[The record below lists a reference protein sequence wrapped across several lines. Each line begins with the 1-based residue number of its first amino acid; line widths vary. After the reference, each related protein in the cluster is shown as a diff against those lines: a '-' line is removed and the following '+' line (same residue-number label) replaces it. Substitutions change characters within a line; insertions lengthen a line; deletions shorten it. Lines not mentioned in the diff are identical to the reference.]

1 MKEKIELVGSV
12 EVAKDVEK
20 RVETVGVRGLNL
32 EQARELGVF
41 QRIGHLLSLVH
52 AGILASYSVY
62 GHVDYLVDELHAKKN
77 EIAREM
83 NMFDKSFER
92 FIRFWTSYYKNDS
105 KEAEVMQETENL
117 YHRMMEW
124 AELPEEWQLGG
135 EQRTSISISENAIKV
150 KLGNDEDDVCVF
162 RQAVL
167 NPETLSSDEKWGVLK
182 YEPKVGRQKCE
193 HSDMDKAS
201 ALMTAK
207 RLSADDTNSIYT
219 AAMIRE
225 VTEKRTEVVPFKAF
239 RNNETVGKLI
249 RTEKRN
255 G

>member
-62 GHVDYLVDELHAKKN
+62 GHVDYLVDGLHAKKN

-83 NMFDKSFER
+83 NVFDKSFER

-105 KEAEVMQETENL
+105 KEAENRERASQSQRMLSKSSSETT
-117 YHRMMEW
+117 RMTY
-124 AELPEEWQLGG
+124 AYSVRLF
-135 EQRTSISISENAIKV
+135 SI
-150 KLGNDEDDVCVF
+150 
-162 RQAVL
+162 Q
-167 NPETLSSDEKWGVLK
+167 
-182 YEPKVGRQKCE
+182 
-193 HSDMDKAS
+193 
-201 ALMTAK
+201 
-207 RLSADDTNSIYT
+207 RLS
-219 AAMIRE
+219 
-225 VTEKRTEVVPFKAF
+225 VP
-239 RNNETVGKLI
+239 T
-249 RTEKRN
+249 RN
-255 G
+255 GECSSMSRK